1 MPTPLST
8 FLQRQLDSIG
18 LRPDEFA
25 KLAQMTRSHV
35 YFILNGE
42 RRNVRS
48 DTLDKIAAALRM
60 TPAEMAVAMGKAGP
74 SSDPDEVEMLALFRQ
89 VPAHKRP
96 AATDMLRGLA
106 VPPTRPQANRRQVAE
121 ANRARS
127 DLLKLERG
135 TDSGD
140 DHAAS
145 NPLTPW
151 YRRAGDLLHAFNAQ
165 LAPAQAPV

>member
-48 DTLDKIAAALRM
+48 DTLDKIAAALSM

-74 SSDPDEVEMLALFRQ
+74 GDDPDETEVLALFRR
-89 VPAHKRP
+89 VPVDKRP

-106 VPPTRPQANRRQVAE
+106 VQPTRPTTNRRQDVE
-121 ANRARS
+121 ANRQRAALR
-127 DLLKLERG
+127 KLEHG
-135 TDSGD
+135 TDQGE
-140 DHAAS
+140 DHGAS
-145 NPLTPW
+145 SPLTPW
-151 YRRAGDLLHAFNAQ
+151 LRRASDLVQGLTAQ
-165 LAPAQAPV
+165 LAPALAR